1 MSKDTLVIGVSAN
14 SSRYANIL
22 VSKLQ
27 EHRIKVFPFGR
38 SKGEVFGLKI
48 LNEWNPDW
56 EVDTV
61 SLYLRADHQKDYYKK
76 IIGLH
81 PRRVIFN
88 PGTENQEFESLLRDA
103 GIMSEEACSLVLLST
118 GQY

>member
-1 MSKDTLVIGVSAN
+1 MTKDTLVIGVSSN
-14 SSRYANIL
+14 STRYANIL

-27 EHRIKVFPFGR
+27 EHRIKAFPFGK
-38 SKGEVFGLKI
+38 SVGEVSGLKI

-56 EVDTV
+56 AIDTV
-61 SLYLRADHQKDYYKK
+61 SLYLRADHQKDYYQK
-76 IIGLH
+76 IIKLN

-88 PGTENQEFESLLRDA
+88 PGTENEEFENLLRDA